1 MNNTTILTAISISLL
16 SNNGKFSYQQTGEMF
31 SKVSSYQAKRF
42 LDKQWDEQKE
52 LENYITSLN
61 IDWSKGW
68 LMIDDTVIEKPFA
81 KNIECVY
88 WQYSSKNSDFIQ
100 GISLTVLL
108 WSDGKQNIPIRFM
121 VYEKNENGKVIKTK
135 NEFALESLKYALE
148 LGIRPCKVC
157 FDSKYASNN
166 LLNLLNN
173 NNLTYFS
180 QLASNRTFN
189 GKQLKM
195 RRFQPYTEQGTLKG
209 VGHKVNVTKHC
220 NRYYVTNMT
229 EKRITSQQIVKE
241 YRVRWKIEVLFRNL
255 KQLCHLEECQSQRTI
270 TQRHYVYVCMQAL
283 MLLETQ
289 NKRSVYEAKKYFQQK
304 FIGIK
309 HNGNKALK
317 LLAA

>member
-1 MNNTTILTAISISLL
+1 MIKTAITISLI
-16 SNNGKFSYQQTGEMF
+16 SNNEKFSYKQTGEMF

-52 LENYITSLN
+52 LEKYITSLN

-68 LMIDDTVIEKPFA
+68 LMIDDTVIEKPYA
-81 KNIECVY
+81 QNIKCVY

-108 WSDGKQNIPIRFM
+108 WSDGKQNIPIKFM
-121 VYEKNENGKVIKTK
+121 VYEKDEKGKAIKTK
-135 NEFALESLKYALE
+135 NEFALESLQYALK
-148 LGIRPCKVC
+148 LGIRPSKVC

-166 LLNLLNN
+166 LLNWLNN
-173 NNLTYFS
+173 NKLKYFS

-209 VGHKVNVTKHC
+209 VRHKVNVTKHC

-229 EKRITSQQIVKE
+229 ENRITSQQIVKE

-283 MLLETQ
+283 MLLEKQ
-289 NKRSVYEAKKYFQQK
+289 NQRSVYEAKKYFQQK

-309 HNGNKALK
+309 HNGNKALR